1 MTLRHLK
8 IFVAV
13 CDHKTITKASEALY
27 IAQPSVSLAIS
38 ELEEYYGVRLF
49 DRISRK
55 LYLTKAGEQVLGYA
69 RHITALF
76 DEMEKGV
83 KNAEASGII
92 RVGASVTIG
101 TCLLPFYAQKFENTF
116 PHLSLSATVENS
128 DILEKM
134 VLGNEL
140 DLALIEGIPHSDQ
153 LIVSPFLDDELLVIC
168 AKDNPLGHKKEVSAE
183 ELIREPLILRE
194 MGSGTRQLFDNAM
207 MLHNL
212 SVKPHWECIS
222 TQAILN
228 AVMMNIG
235 ISVLPSRLVG
245 SELKAGDLQRIP
257 VKDLQLKRKFSIIY
271 HKNKYLSAALQAFIE
286 LCREQT
292 DPLA

>member
-1 MTLRHLK
+1 MTLRHLR

-13 CDHKTITKASEALY
+13 CDYKTITKASEALY

-55 LYLTKAGEQVLGYA
+55 LYLTESGEQVLAYA

-76 DEMEKGV
+76 DQMEKSV
-83 KNAEASGII
+83 KNAEASGMI

-101 TCLLPFYAQKFENTF
+101 TCLLPLYAKIFEETF

-134 VLGNEL
+134 VLANKL
-140 DLALIEGIPHSDQ
+140 DLALIEGVPRSDQ
-153 LIVSPFLDDELLVIC
+153 LIVSPFLDDELVAIC
-168 AKDNPLGHKKEVSAE
+168 GTDNPLGQNKEVSAE
-183 ELIREPLILRE
+183 ELISEPLILRE
-194 MGSGTRQLFDNAM
+194 IGSGTRQLFDNAM

-212 SVKPHWECIS
+212 PVKPHWECIS
-222 TQAILN
+222 TQAIVN

-235 ISVLPSRLVG
+235 ISVLPARLVNEEINSG
-245 SELKAGDLQRIP
+245 KLLKIP

-271 HKNKYLSAALQAFIE
+271 HKNKYLSSALQSFIE
-286 LCREQT
+286 ICRKQT
-292 DPLA
+292 GSF

>member
-1 MTLRHLK
+1 MTLRHLR

-69 RHITALF
+69 RHITSLF
-76 DEMEKGV
+76 DQMEKSV
-83 KNAEASGII
+83 KNPEASGVI

-101 TCLLPFYAQKFENTF
+101 TCLLPVYAKKFEETF
-116 PHLSLSATVENS
+116 AHLSLSATVENS
-128 DILEKM
+128 NILEKM
-134 VLGNEL
+134 VLANQL
-140 DLALIEGIPHSDQ
+140 DLALVEGVPHSDQ
-153 LIVSPFLDDELLVIC
+153 LIVSPFLDDELVAVC
-168 AKDNPLGHKKEVSAE
+168 GADNPLGRREEVSAE
-183 ELIREPLILRE
+183 ELIQKPLILRE
-194 MGSGTRQLFDNAM
+194 VGSGTRQLFENAM

-222 TQAILN
+222 TQAIVN
-228 AVMMNIG
+228 AVMMNVG
-235 ISVLPSRLVG
+235 ISVLPARLVSKEIKEG
-245 SELKAGDLQRIP
+245 KLLKIP
-257 VKDLQLKRKFSIIY
+257 AKDLQLKRKFSIIY
-271 HKNKYLSAALQAFIE
+271 HKNKYLSTALHSFIE
-286 LCREQT
+286 ICRSQT
-292 DPLA
+292 DSL

>member
-13 CDHKTITKASEALY
+13 CDYKTITKASEALY

-55 LYLTKAGEQVLGYA
+55 LYLTEAGEQVLGYA

-76 DEMEKGV
+76 DEMEKSIR
-83 KNAEASGII
+83 NAEASGTI

-101 TCLLPFYAQKFENTF
+101 TCLLPFYAQKFEQAF

-128 DILEKM
+128 DVLEKM
-134 VLGNEL
+134 VLGNKL
-140 DLALIEGIPHSDQ
+140 DLALIEGIPRSDQ
-153 LIVSPFLDDELLVIC
+153 LIVAPFLDDELVAIC
-168 AKDNPLGHKKEVSAE
+168 GKENPLGRKKEVSAQ

-194 MGSGTRQLFDNAM
+194 IGSGTRQLFDNAM
-207 MLHNL
+207 TLHNL
-212 SVKPHWECIS
+212 SVKPRWECIS

-228 AVMMNIG
+228 AVRMNIG
-235 ISVLPSRLVG
+235 ISMLPSRLVG
-245 SELKAGDLQRIP
+245 NEIREGKLQRIP

-271 HKNKYLSAALQAFIE
+271 HKNKYLSSALQAFIK

-292 DPLA
+292 DSLA

>member
-1 MTLRHLK
+1 MTLRHLR

-13 CDHKTITKASEALY
+13 CDYKTITKASEALY

-55 LYLTKAGEQVLGYA
+55 LYLTESGEQVLAYA

-76 DEMEKGV
+76 DQMEKSV
-83 KNAEASGII
+83 KNAEASGMI

-101 TCLLPFYAQKFENTF
+101 TCLLPLYAKIFEETS

-134 VLGNEL
+134 VLANKL
-140 DLALIEGIPHSDQ
+140 DLALIEGVPRSDQ
-153 LIVSPFLDDELLVIC
+153 LIVSPFLDDELVAIC
-168 AKDNPLGHKKEVSAE
+168 GTDNPLGQNKEVSAE
-183 ELIREPLILRE
+183 ELISEPLILRE
-194 MGSGTRQLFDNAM
+194 IGSGTRQLFDNAM

-212 SVKPHWECIS
+212 PVKPHWECIS
-222 TQAILN
+222 TQAIVN

-235 ISVLPSRLVG
+235 ISVLPARLVNEEINSG
-245 SELKAGDLQRIP
+245 KLLKIP

-271 HKNKYLSAALQAFIE
+271 HKNKYLSSALQSFIE
-286 LCREQT
+286 ICRKQT
-292 DPLA
+292 GSF

>member
-13 CDHKTITKASEALY
+13 CDYKTITKASEALY

-55 LYLTKAGEQVLGYA
+55 LYLTEAGERVLGYA

-76 DEMEKGV
+76 DEMEKSV
-83 KNAEASGII
+83 KNAEASGVI

-101 TCLLPFYAQKFENTF
+101 TCLLPFYTQKFEKDF

-134 VLGNEL
+134 VLGNQL
-140 DLALIEGIPHSDQ
+140 DLALIEGIPRSDQ
-153 LIVSPFLDDELLVIC
+153 LIVSPFLDDELVAIC
-168 AKDNPLGHKKEVSAE
+168 SEKNPLGRKKEVTAE
-183 ELIREPLILRE
+183 ELSREPLILRE

-207 MLHNL
+207 MLQNL
-212 SVKPHWECIS
+212 SVTPCWECIS

-228 AVMMNIG
+228 AVMMDIG
-235 ISVLPSRLVG
+235 ISVLPARLVDDA
-245 SELKAGDLQRIP
+245 LRAGKLQKIP

-271 HKNKYLSAALQAFIE
+271 HKNKYLSAALQSFIQI
-286 LCREQT
+286 CREQAEAL
-292 DPLA
+292 P